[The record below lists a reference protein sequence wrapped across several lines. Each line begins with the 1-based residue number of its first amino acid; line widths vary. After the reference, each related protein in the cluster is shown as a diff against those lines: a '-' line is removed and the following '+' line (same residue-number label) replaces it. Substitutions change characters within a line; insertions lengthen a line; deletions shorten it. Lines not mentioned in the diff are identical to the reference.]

1 MLMNES
7 IFTEYCEAMGVSIES
22 AELSF
27 RLPPVHEGVLH
38 FRAFCLAE
46 MLMKKVSLDQI
57 SWAEVKN
64 VFTYSEGKIYA
75 LIQFNS
81 CANAF
86 PLEIPISALSGSRE
100 QIEESIAKVL
110 KELPERIRVWLKVTK
125 HGFKKISIREFS
137 MKLKGRQNY
146 ARS

>member
-1 MLMNES
+1 MNDNLFS
-7 IFTEYCEAMGVSIES
+7 EYCAAMGVNAES

-27 RLPPVHEGVLH
+27 RLPHVHEGVLH

-46 MLMKKVSLDQI
+46 MLIKRINHEQI
-57 SWAEVKN
+57 TWAEVKN
-64 VFTYSEGKIYA
+64 VFTYSDDKIYA

-81 CANAF
+81 CSNAF
-86 PLEIPISALSGSRE
+86 PLEIPITALSGTRE
-100 QIEESIAKVL
+100 LIEESVSRVL

-125 HGFKKISIREFS
+125 HGFKKITIREFS
-137 MKLKGRQNY
+137 MKLKGRTNY